1 MITALVQISLIVL
14 ITIFLLAWRKSQQ
27 RRNAQSWEQI
37 LVRLRH
43 DWSAHTLSE
52 HFLWRNELILSPE
65 ETWKQMQGPRGLVV
79 MYHNASVML
88 ELVDFA
94 VKNSDEL
101 NPVDPMVI
109 AALRSDAMQIRLL
122 VIAALVQYAFLRATA
137 GVRTNTHR
145 AAALYTEMAATMT
158 TLLQEHAALILPDF
172 VAAM

>member
-1 MITALVQISLIVL
+1 MILAFFQIGLVLLIA
-14 ITIFLLAWRKSQQ
+14 IFLVAWRRSQR

-43 DWSAHTLSE
+43 DWSAHALSE
-52 HFLWRNELILSPE
+52 HFLWRNELALDPE
-65 ETWKQMQGPRGLVV
+65 ATWNQMQGPRGLVV
-79 MYHNASVML
+79 MYNNARVML
-88 ELVDFA
+88 ELADYA
-94 VKNSDEL
+94 VKNSDEH

-122 VIAALVQYAFLRATA
+122 VIAALVQYALLHATA
-137 GVRTNTHR
+137 GVRTNTYR

-158 TLLQEHAALILPDF
+158 TLLQQHAALILPDF

>member
-1 MITALVQISLIVL
+1 MISALFQLGIVL
-14 ITIFLLAWRKSQQ
+14 LIASFLVAWRRSQR

-52 HFLWRNELILSPE
+52 HFLWRNELVLGPE
-65 ETWKQMQGPRGLVV
+65 ETWKQMHGPRGLVV
-79 MYHNASVML
+79 MYQNARVML
-88 ELVDFA
+88 ELADFA
-94 VKNSDEL
+94 VKNSDEQ
-101 NPVDPMVI
+101 NPIDPMVI

-122 VIAALVQYAFLRATA
+122 VIAALVQYGFMHATA

>member
-1 MITALVQISLIVL
+1 MISALFQLGVVLLIAS
-14 ITIFLLAWRKSQQ
+14 FLVAWRRSQR

-37 LVRLRH
+37 LMRLRH

-52 HFLWRNELILSPE
+52 HFLWRNDLVLDPE

-79 MYHNASVML
+79 MYQNARVML
-88 ELVDFA
+88 ELADFA
-94 VKNSDEL
+94 VKNSDER
-101 NPVDPMVI
+101 NPIDPMVI

-122 VIAALVQYAFLRATA
+122 VIAALAQYAFMHATA

-158 TLLQEHAALILPDF
+158 TLLQQHAALILPDF